1 MHNIYRRP
9 LSRTQGGT
17 MSRKEETA
25 AIWSE
30 FSGQI
35 RRHLL
40 AKVRNESDADD
51 LMQEVF
57 VKIHRHSGELRDK
70 DKLAP
75 WIRSI
80 VSNTVIDY
88 YRKGGAPEV
97 ELDEEKT
104 ASGENGNDDDA
115 LTCAV
120 KCLKVFVSRLPE
132 KYREALLLADVDGE
146 RQKEAAERMGIS
158 YSGFK
163 SRVQRGR
170 AMIKDMFL
178 GCCIDSLDVNG
189 RLTACFN
196 RSGDCPICSGEST
209 TP

>member
-1 MHNIYRRP
+1 MN
-9 LSRTQGGT
+9 
-17 MSRKEETA
+17 RKEETA

-30 FSGQI
+30 FSGQV

-40 AKVRNESDADD
+40 GKVRNESDADD

-57 VKIHRHSGELRDK
+57 VKIHRHAGELRDK

-75 WIRSI
+75 WIRRI
-80 VSNTVIDY
+80 VANTVADY
-88 YRKGGAPEV
+88 YRKSGAPEV

-104 ASGENGNDDDA
+104 ALDENGNDA
-115 LTCAV
+115 LACAV
-120 KCLKVFVSRLPE
+120 KCLGVFVSRLPD
-132 KYREALLLADVDGE
+132 KYRDALLLADVEGE
-146 RQKEAAERMGIS
+146 RQKEAALRMGIS

-178 GCCIDSLDVNG
+178 GCCVDSLDADGNLNP
-189 RLTACFN
+189 RFSP
-196 RSGDCPICSGEST
+196 RDDCPICSAEDESARN
-209 TP
+209 

>member
-1 MHNIYRRP
+1 M
-9 LSRTQGGT
+9 LK
-17 MSRKEETA
+17 KEQTA

-57 VKIHRHSGELRDK
+57 IKIHRHAGELRDK
-70 DKLAP
+70 AKLAP
-75 WIRSI
+75 WIRRI

-104 ASGENGNDDDA
+104 ALGEDGDDDA
-115 LTCAV
+115 LACAV
-120 KCLKVFVSRLPE
+120 KCLKVFVTRLPE
-132 KYREALLLADVDGE
+132 KYREALLLAYVDGE

-163 SRVQRGR
+163 SRPACRG
-170 AMIKDMFL
+170 AAL
-178 GCCIDSLDVNG
+178 
-189 RLTACFN
+189 
-196 RSGDCPICSGEST
+196 
-209 TP
+209 

>member
-1 MHNIYRRP
+1 M
-9 LSRTQGGT
+9 LK
-17 MSRKEETA
+17 KEQTA

-40 AKVRNESDADD
+40 TKVRNESDADD

-57 VKIHRHSGELRDK
+57 VKIHRHAGELRDK

-75 WIRSI
+75 WIRRI

-104 ASGENGNDDDA
+104 ALGEDGDDA
-115 LTCAV
+115 LACAV
-120 KCLKVFVSRLPE
+120 RCLNVFVSRLPD
-132 KYREALLLADVDGE
+132 KYREALLLVDVDGE
-146 RQKEAAERMGIS
+146 RQKEAAQRMGVS

-170 AMIKDMFL
+170 AMIKDMFI
-178 GCCIDSLDVNG
+178 GCCVDSLDANG
-189 RLTACFN
+189 NLNPCFN
-196 RSGDCPICSGEST
+196 RNEDCPTCSSEDAAS
-209 TP
+209 

>member
-1 MHNIYRRP
+1 M
-9 LSRTQGGT
+9 LK
-17 MSRKEETA
+17 KEQTA

-40 AKVRNESDADD
+40 GKVRNESDADD

-57 VKIHRHSGELRDK
+57 VKIHRHAGELRDK

-75 WIRSI
+75 WIRRI

-104 ASGENGNDDDA
+104 ALGEDDGEDA
-115 LTCAV
+115 LACAV
-120 KCLKVFVSRLPE
+120 RCLNVFVSRLPD
-132 KYREALLLADVDGE
+132 KYREALLLADVEGE
-146 RQKEAAERMGIS
+146 RQKEAAQRMGVS

-170 AMIKDMFL
+170 AMIKDMFI
-178 GCCIDSLDVNG
+178 GCCVDSLDAAGN
-189 RLTACFN
+189 LNPCFN
-196 RSGDCPICSGEST
+196 RNDDCPTCSGEGAAS
-209 TP
+209 